1 MRQVNFFKLLRD
13 IRAYGRD
20 RLTLQRRLFAFFLL
34 FLVTVMSELLLILF
48 AAGIFATGREESRM
62 FLQNELN
69 HIAGGVE
76 KDLGILAVQGTAL
89 SERLAEQ
96 LERGLSREGLKP
108 TDLHASSGRLE
119 PLLEGCF
126 DVLSAALEKNKA
138 SAAFIVLDATVN
150 PALAGSASSRAGMF
164 LKNMAP
170 NAVYQ
175 SPSAIR
181 YMRGPASIAR
191 ARGMSLM
198 PQWEMEF
205 TIKEGDFFRTA
216 MAASQGGGRDISGLY
231 YWSPKA
237 VLPGD
242 YIEAMLLT
250 VPLIASDGTALGVCG
265 FEISGMLFK
274 MQYTPDNAKFS
285 RIFAMLSPLEGDG
298 TDASRAMLAGSY
310 TVTSTAIDGVLS
322 IREEKHGLVGFTGP
336 DGAAYAGLYRP
347 IRLYPTGAAH
357 EGQAWILGVLLPR
370 QDLSAYMMAQNRR
383 ILLLLFTLFLL
394 SAAAAS
400 VLSRKYIAPVAEA
413 LRSIQSRDTAAYE
426 KTNIQEI
433 DDLLAFLADQDKT
446 AAPVSCQMEGRQE
459 ASALFEGFVRSIQ
472 TLSPA
477 ERSVF
482 NLYMEGYNAKAI
494 AEILCLSINTIKT
507 HNKRIY
513 MKLNV
518 SSRNELMVFVKM
530 MKERERAGLPFG
542 Q

>member
-1 MRQVNFFKLLRD
+1 MRRVNFFKLLRD

-20 RLTLQRRLFAFFLL
+20 GLTLQRRLFAFFLL

-48 AAGIFATGREESRM
+48 AAGIFSAGREESRM
-62 FLQNELN
+62 FLQNELQ

-89 SERLAEQ
+89 SQRLAEQ
-96 LERGLSREGLKP
+96 LERGLAREGRHP
-108 TDLHASSGRLE
+108 ADLRASSGRLE

-126 DVLSAALEKNKA
+126 DMLSAALEKNKA

-150 PALAGSASSRAGMF
+150 PALAGSAFSRAGMF

-205 TIKEGDFFRTA
+205 TIQEGDFFRTA
-216 MAASQGGGRDISGLY
+216 MAAAQGGGGDISGLY

-242 YIEAMLLT
+242 YSEAMLLT
-250 VPLIASDGTALGVCG
+250 VPLLASDGTALGVCG

-274 MQYTPDNAKFS
+274 MQYTPDNAKFG
-285 RIFAMLSPLEGDG
+285 RIFAMLSPLEGDQA
-298 TDASRAMLAGSY
+298 DASRAMLAGSY
-310 TVTSTAIDGVLS
+310 TVTSAAIDGALS
-322 IREEKHGLVGFTGP
+322 IREGKYGIAGFTGP
-336 DGAAYAGLYRP
+336 DGAAYAGVYRP
-347 IRLYPTGAAH
+347 IRLYPAGAAH
-357 EGQAWILGVLLPR
+357 EGQAWMLGVLLPR

-413 LRSIQSRDTAAYE
+413 LRGIQSRGAAAYE

-433 DDLLAFLADQDKT
+433 DDLLAFLAEQDKA
-446 AAPVSCQMEGRQE
+446 AAPVCGQMEGQQE
-459 ASALFEGFVRSIQ
+459 TSALFEAFVRSIQ

-530 MKERERAGLPFG
+530 MKEREKAGVFLG

>member
-1 MRQVNFFKLLRD
+1 M
-13 IRAYGRD
+13 GRMHLA
-20 RLTLQRRLFAFFLL
+20 RCWPA
-34 FLVTVMSELLLILF
+34 VTPV
-48 AAGIFATGREESRM
+48 
-62 FLQNELN
+62 
-69 HIAGGVE
+69 
-76 KDLGILAVQGTAL
+76 
-89 SERLAEQ
+89 
-96 LERGLSREGLKP
+96 KP
-108 TDLHASSGRLE
+108 TR
-119 PLLEGCF
+119 
-126 DVLSAALEKNKA
+126 
-138 SAAFIVLDATVN
+138 
-150 PALAGSASSRAGMF
+150 
-164 LKNMAP
+164 
-170 NAVYQ
+170 
-175 SPSAIR
+175 
-181 YMRGPASIAR
+181 
-191 ARGMSLM
+191 
-198 PQWEMEF
+198 
-205 TIKEGDFFRTA
+205 
-216 MAASQGGGRDISGLY
+216 
-231 YWSPKA
+231 
-237 VLPGD
+237 PG
-242 YIEAMLLT
+242 
-250 VPLIASDGTALGVCG
+250 
-265 FEISGMLFK
+265 F
-274 MQYTPDNAKFS
+274 
-285 RIFAMLSPLEGDG
+285 
-298 TDASRAMLAGSY
+298 
-310 TVTSTAIDGVLS
+310 TSTAIDGVLS